1 MPVDLTKVN
10 ISLQQFQDISSGKYN
25 AGEVKL
31 ASATRL
37 GKMNHHVRQRF
48 RNDEMISHQEVI
60 AIKEALVRALSQ
72 HGVDPEE
79 IGKVRRELGLSP
91 DGAADRLLHAR
102 SIRPLSR
109 QQIRQILDRNASTI
123 NSSRGPNGDLVHI
136 ATARPHVDP
145 ETEATRAEKRDA
157 VNTRLAAPGRAVYS
171 NRSITAFQ
179 AIVAGD
185 VDYKDL
191 EARQEIRRIARELL
205 ETALKPGDP
214 PDGDAPATATFRL
227 PSGQVVSAPTGMGR
241 TAFARYLEDVLVRLD
256 GAMSTKAEMDVR
268 KHYEGLSPE
277 ERRAFLAT
285 LPDDPKGGFKARVV
299 ATMIL
304 HRRGFSDCET
314 LSVPNGVS
322 DANAIALA
330 QYLADHPGLR
340 GEALLRDGFFA
351 QMKNARPPKPVPAF
365 KQAYLPATTPLEF
378 NKYLKLV
385 LTGNL
390 HKALPGH
397 EALMADTKRIVRA
410 RLGETGL
417 AEATPPGSVVLSG
430 VLDDVIDPMTGNN
443 TVRLTRA
450 TLREAY
456 LQAALETAARRILLA
471 AVEKEIAALHGGG
484 VNASAV
490 RNALVTRY
498 PDYLRALVAAKS
510 PAEVEQVNERFA
522 GVVRDLVRTFRDAR
536 AAHDGVAD
544 RAHRGLADR
553 LGISPEAVAAGRI
566 NLRQLEKNATELM
579 NSILMGK
586 AGFSS
591 KTACE
596 TAFGDLADAFVAE
609 RVGRFAEV
617 DALDD
622 LPQATKD
629 AIKTQLVSFDKVKG
643 IDPGLLLDEARKI
656 DTSRLETLLRDGAP
670 ADQVYAEMDAIT
682 LKIEKPIRARLA
694 LTQKEIGPDDV
705 NPPRVIVTL
714 MLAGLHPGL
723 GGLVDGFFA
732 RPDVKNEILG
742 EHYDRFMKSG
752 SFNILSTDPGL
763 HLDGDLALDTLRM
776 QSFFIAPRNAPAG
789 R

>member
-1 MPVDLTKVN
+1 
-10 ISLQQFQDISSGKYN
+10 
-25 AGEVKL
+25 
-31 ASATRL
+31 
-37 GKMNHHVRQRF
+37 
-48 RNDEMISHQEVI
+48 
-60 AIKEALVRALSQ
+60 
-72 HGVDPEE
+72 
-79 IGKVRRELGLSP
+79 
-91 DGAADRLLHAR
+91 
-102 SIRPLSR
+102 
-109 QQIRQILDRNASTI
+109 
-123 NSSRGPNGDLVHI
+123 
-136 ATARPHVDP
+136 
-145 ETEATRAEKRDA
+145 
-157 VNTRLAAPGRAVYS
+157 
-171 NRSITAFQ
+171 
-179 AIVAGD
+179 
-185 VDYKDL
+185 
-191 EARQEIRRIARELL
+191 
-205 ETALKPGDP
+205 
-214 PDGDAPATATFRL
+214 
-227 PSGQVVSAPTGMGR
+227 
-241 TAFARYLEDVLVRLD
+241 
-256 GAMSTKAEMDVR
+256 
-268 KHYEGLSPE
+268 
-277 ERRAFLAT
+277 
-285 LPDDPKGGFKARVV
+285 
-299 ATMIL
+299 
-304 HRRGFSDCET
+304 
-314 LSVPNGVS
+314 
-322 DANAIALA
+322 
-330 QYLADHPGLR
+330 
-340 GEALLRDGFFA
+340 
-351 QMKNARPPKPVPAF
+351 MKNARPPKPVPAF

-397 EALMADTKRIVRA
+397 EALMADTKRIVRE

-417 AEATPPGSVVLSG
+417 PEATAPGAVVLSG
-430 VLDDVIDPMTGNN
+430 ILDDVIDPATGNN

-498 PDYLRALVAAKS
+498 PDYLRALVEAKS
-510 PAEVEQVNERFA
+510 PAEIQQVNERFG

-544 RAHRGLADR
+544 RAHRGLAER

-579 NSILMGK
+579 DSILRGK

-643 IDPGLLLDEARKI
+643 IDPGQLLDEARKI

-694 LTQKEIGPDDV
+694 LAQKSIGPDDV

-723 GGLVDGFFA
+723 GRLVDGFFA
-732 RPDVKNEILG
+732 RPDVKDKVLG

-763 HLDGDLALDTLRM
+763 HLDGDLALDALRM
-776 QSFFIAPRNAPAG
+776 QSFFVAPRNAAAG
-789 R
+789 H